1 MATPD
6 KSETLIALVSFTGR
20 VDGEDRVFLQGEPV
34 RASDPAAKKWPH
46 LFGQQRIYNEPRIEQ
61 ATAAPGEKR

>member
-6 KSETLIALVSFTGR
+6 KSETLIALDSFTGR
-20 VDGEDRVFLQGEPV
+20 VDGEDRVFRQGEPV
-34 RASDPAAKKWPH
+34 RANDPAVKKWPH
-46 LFGQQRIYNEPRIEQ
+46 LFGPQRYYNEPRVEQ